1 MRVSTGPKLS
11 MGSPTGS
18 MMDNILYVSL
28 SYIYIYIHTYTHI
41 YRSTYV
47 LREIKGCFIESIVS
61 MSLMLKK

>member
-18 MMDNILYVSL
+18 TMDNILYVTLSL
-28 SYIYIYIHTYTHI
+28 SYTHT

-47 LREIKGCFIESIVS
+47 LREIKGCLIESIVIARLS
-61 MSLMLKK
+61 F